1 MQRKPNARHSIGSAS
16 KQRTPSSHARSSEIE
31 TCLRENIVFFH
42 YHFMEFLS
50 QFLADGL
57 RAFGG
62 DLEELMVMAIVG
74 QMHIRGRLD
83 ASTAVDGKP
92 TKASARVSISASRIS
107 DVTGIPRQT
116 VRRKLEVLERRGW
129 IERDSQATWRLRM
142 EDGRPVAQAGLKALN
157 EAGTARFARLMAKL
171 LPVLGEA
178 PSRSSTAGRQ
188 QKVP

>member
-1 MQRKPNARHSIGSAS
+1 MQRKPSAHHPIASAS
-16 KQRTPSSHARSSEIE
+16 KQRTPLSHARSSEIE
-31 TCLRENIVFFH
+31 TRLREHVVFFH

-50 QFLADGL
+50 QFLAEGL

-83 ASTAVDGKP
+83 APADAGNKP
-92 TKASARVSISASRIS
+92 TKAPARVSISASRIS

-129 IERDSQATWRLRM
+129 IVRGSQATWRLRI
-142 EDGRPVAQAGLKALN
+142 EDGHPIAQAGLKALN
-157 EAGTARFARLMAKL
+157 DAGTARFARLLAKL
-171 LPVLGEA
+171 LPVLSDA
-178 PSRSSTAGRQ
+178 PARLSVPGRP
-188 QKVP
+188 QKMP

>member
-1 MQRKPNARHSIGSAS
+1 MQRKPSARLSIGSAS

-31 TCLRENIVFFH
+31 TCLRGHIVFFH

-74 QMHIRGRLD
+74 QMHIRGSLD
-83 ASTAVDGKP
+83 ASTRVDGKP
-92 TKASARVSISASRIS
+92 TKTSARVSISASRIS

-129 IERDSQATWRLRM
+129 IERDSQAKWRLRM
-142 EDGRPVAQAGLKALN
+142 EDGRPVAQAGLNALN

-171 LPVLGEA
+171 LPVLGEV
-178 PSRSSTAGRQ
+178 PSRSCAAGRQ
-188 QKVP
+188 Q